1 MTLQESGATPP
12 NSFLLQQVPEAVA
25 ALDPWQR
32 ILLLAVVGIG
42 GHFLVRGLK
51 LASRWLLTSGA
62 PGAGEREEQLH
73 HQYPKLATLISLVA
87 SALIF
92 FIYFGALGLALS
104 EANVRI
110 TTYLA
115 SASVVGLAVGFGT
128 QGLVQD
134 VVTGLTLIFSDYLRI
149 GDVVEIGTQ
158 TGTVEQVGLR
168 FTRLTNFMGATIV
181 VPNRNIAQMSR
192 FRRDVVRMFVD
203 VRVPVDVPPSDVLA
217 VMEREARGLHG
228 QIPAV
233 IVSDPETL
241 GVLEAGEAAWN
252 FVRVKFRIWPGQQE
266 LVSKAIQAALA
277 AELKRVFPES
287 EPWQITVT
295 FRIDS

>member
-1 MTLQESGATPP
+1 MLQETGSDAAP
-12 NSFLLQQVPEAVA
+12 NSFLLQQLPEAISS
-25 ALDPWQR
+25 LEPWQR
-32 ILLLAVVGIG
+32 VLLLVAVGVG

-51 LASRWLLTSGA
+51 LGSRWLLTSGA

-168 FTRLTNFMGATIV
+168 FTRLTNFMGATVV

-203 VRVPVDVPPSDVLA
+203 ARVPADLSPTDVLA
-217 VMEREARGLHG
+217 VVEQEARGLQG

-233 IVSDPETL
+233 IVSAPESM
-241 GVLEAGEAAWN
+241 GVLDAGEGAWR
-252 FVRVKFRIWPGQQE
+252 FVRIKFRIWPGQQE
-266 LVSKAIQAALA
+266 VVSKAIQAALT
-277 AELKRVFPES
+277 AELKRAFPDSES
-287 EPWQITVT
+287 PQITVT
-295 FRIDS
+295 YRIDS